1 MAAVTKVH
9 LPHGIAAAPEPIV
22 ADILRGHLAKCR
34 EVECAGPLAGGE
46 AAQQVLDHAREGE
59 DCLVSLVGHE
69 TRIAGRRGP
78 PYAPSVSTSVG
89 NPPGF
94 RGQFAQ
100 LPRAI
105 RSPAFTGGTRRRNRV
120 PPAANGKGEGS
131 AFDRPACRPGRIPGA
146 RRNRVPPQ
154 GQGARRCQAPRPSA
168 SLPAESRRARTSS
181 PVSQHTSHSPTSA
194 SLSGSAMSPNIPAN
208 RSAVPAPNRDTA

>member
-9 LPHGIAAAPEPIV
+9 LPHGVAAAPEPIV
-22 ADILRGHLAKCR
+22 ADILRGHLAKRR
-34 EVECAGPLAGGE
+34 EVERAGPLASGE

-78 PYAPSVSTSVG
+78 PYALPVSTSVG
-89 NPPGF
+89 NPPDF
-94 RGQFAQ
+94 REQSG
-100 LPRAI
+100 
-105 RSPAFTGGTRRRNRV
+105 SPASTGGTRRRNRV

>member
-78 PYAPSVSTSVG
+78 PYALLGLDIRRQSAR
-89 NPPGF
+89 F
-94 RGQFAQ
+94 
-100 LPRAI
+100 PRAI
-105 RSPAFTGGTRRRNRV
+105 RSPASTGGTRRRNRF
-120 PPAANGKGEGS
+120 PPAGNGKGEGL